1 MRIVGNKTRDYY
13 DGAGYQFDEST
24 TFVRK
29 AYLTPLESTPLLY
42 SSREVGEYCLC
53 RFDVV
58 VAGEAYLGLRIQ
70 KSTRYDHT
78 TSAPVYIYDQRE
90 ATAFAPNL
98 PQYIRDWS
106 DLSISDAR
114 RSAIRTWAL
123 NDKVVT
129 AISGVE
135 ACNVTEW
142 NRLGYTL
149 FDRYSRKHSVL
160 INSDALK
167 TVELYRALPSAEA
180 HRAIS
185 SWVGGVL
192 PFNAPTLEISDRS
205 RIQKAG
211 FDLRTSFRKQ
221 KA

>member
-1 MRIVGNKTRDYY
+1 MRIIGGRDYY
-13 DGAGYQFDEST
+13 DSANAQYGYDAST

-29 AYLTPLESTPLLY
+29 AYLTPLEATPLLY
-42 SSREVGEYCLC
+42 SSREVGAFYLC

-58 VAGEAYLGLRIQ
+58 VAGEAYLGLRIH
-70 KSTRYDHT
+70 KSTRYDRT
-78 TSAPVYIYDQRE
+78 AAAPVYIYDQSE

-98 PQYIRDWS
+98 PQYIRDWC

-114 RSAIRTWAL
+114 RSAIRAWAL

-129 AISGVE
+129 AISGAE

-149 FDRYSRKHSVL
+149 FDRYSRKQSVL
-160 INSDALK
+160 VNSDALK
-167 TVELYRALPSAEA
+167 TVQFYRALPPAEA
-180 HRAIS
+180 HRAIA

-192 PFNAPTLEISDRS
+192 PFSAPTIEISDRS

-211 FDLRTSFRKQ
+211 FDLRTSFRKA